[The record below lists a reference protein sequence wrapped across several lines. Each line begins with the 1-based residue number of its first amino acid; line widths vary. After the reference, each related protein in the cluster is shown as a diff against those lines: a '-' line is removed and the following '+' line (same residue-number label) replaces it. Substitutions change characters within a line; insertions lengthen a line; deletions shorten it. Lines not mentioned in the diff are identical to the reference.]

1 MKGKC
6 MSSFRFVLFSVVA
19 VGLSACQADPRGEV
33 STGGAAPIATTM
45 RCAPYG
51 GQTPAVVDGARTVDA
66 PTVSGLMANSRRPV
80 LIDVAGGD
88 ERQSLPGAVWLPGAG
103 VCDRDNPSIQARF
116 EARIAELT
124 GNDKSRP
131 VVVFCHHQNCWLSYN
146 AAIRLVRAGYTD
158 VAWFRDGSDG
168 YVRAGGRL
176 ERAAR
181 GW

>member
-1 MKGKC
+1 
-6 MSSFRFVLFSVVA
+6 
-19 VGLSACQADPRGEV
+19 
-33 STGGAAPIATTM
+33 
-45 RCAPYG
+45 
-51 GQTPAVVDGARTVDA
+51 
-66 PTVSGLMANSRRPV
+66 MANSRRPV

-131 VVVFCHHQNCWLSYN
+131 VVVFCHHRNCWLSYN

-158 VAWFRDGSDG
+158 VAWFRDGTDG
-168 YVRAGGRL
+168 YARAGGRL